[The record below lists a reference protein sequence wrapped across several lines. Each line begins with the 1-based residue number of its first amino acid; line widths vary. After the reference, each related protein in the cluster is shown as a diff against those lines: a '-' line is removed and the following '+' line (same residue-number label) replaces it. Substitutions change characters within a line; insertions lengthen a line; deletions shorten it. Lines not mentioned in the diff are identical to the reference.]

1 MRITEYM
8 ANRHAEAVRLAN
20 AKTALATAI
29 EGKGVTVP
37 EGTKLDGMAALVEAI
52 SAGLETPY
60 EIESGTITFAAS
72 HKPHD
77 TPLVINHNLGVT
89 PQLFIA
95 INSQP
100 GFYPKYHIAYVLKA
114 SGNNICR
121 ISKYGIL
128 IYSTKAGSDTPGT
141 SYSSDCVALSDTDI
155 TISSTDAN
163 LDFCPTLTSKM
174 RWFAFANVSNL

>member
-1 MRITEYM
+1 MSIQSEIDRI
-8 ANRHAEAVRLAN
+8 VGG
-20 AKTALATAI
+20 KTAIATAI

-37 EGTKLDGMAALVEAI
+37 EGTKLDGLAALVEAI

-72 HKPHD
+72 HKPYD

-89 PQLFIA
+89 PELFIA
-95 INSQP
+95 INSSP
-100 GFYPKYHIAYVLKA
+100 GFYDQYHIAYVLKA
-114 SGNNICR
+114 SSNKICR
-121 ISKYGIL
+121 ISDYGIL
-128 IYSTKAGSDTPGT
+128 IYSTKTGSDTPGT

-155 TISSTDAN
+155 TISSTNAN
-163 LDFCPTLTSKM
+163 IDFCPNPTSKM

>member
-1 MRITEYM
+1 MSIQSEIDRI
-8 ANRHAEAVRLAN
+8 VGG
-20 AKTALATAI
+20 KTAIATAI

-37 EGTKLDGMAALVEAI
+37 EGTKLDGLAALVEAI

-72 HKPHD
+72 HKPYD

-89 PQLFIA
+89 PELFIA
-95 INSQP
+95 INSQT
-100 GFYPKYHIAYVLKA
+100 GYYYQYHIAYVLKA
-114 SGNNICR
+114 SSNNICR
-121 ISKYGIL
+121 ISGGIL
-128 IYSTKAGSDTPGT
+128 IYSVNPGSDKPGT

-155 TISSTDAN
+155 TISSTNAN
-163 LDFCPTLTSKM
+163 IDFCPSPTSKM

>member
-1 MRITEYM
+1 MSVQSEITRIES
-8 ANRHAEAVRLAN
+8 
-20 AKTALATAI
+20 AKTAIATAI
-29 EGKGVTVP
+29 EGKGVAVP
-37 EGTKLDGMAALVEAI
+37 EGTKLDGLAALVEAI

-95 INSQP
+95 INSRP
-100 GFYPKYHIAYVLKA
+100 GLYYQDHIAYVLKA
-114 SGNNICR
+114 SSNNICR
-121 ISKYGIL
+121 ISDYGIL
-128 IYSTKAGSDTPGT
+128 IYSVRAGSDTPGT
-141 SYSSDCVALSDTDI
+141 FYSSDCVALSDTDI
-155 TISSTDAN
+155 TISSTNAN
-163 LDFCPTLTSKM
+163 IDFCPGPTSKM

>member
-1 MRITEYM
+1 MSVQTEITRIES
-8 ANRHAEAVRLAN
+8 
-20 AKTALATAI
+20 AKTAIATAI
-29 EGKGVTVP
+29 EGKGVAVP
-37 EGTKLDGMAALVEAI
+37 EGTKLDGLAALVEAI

-60 EIESGTITFAAS
+60 EIEAGTITFAAS
-72 HKPHD
+72 HKPYD

-100 GFYPKYHIAYVLKA
+100 GFYYQHHIAYVLKA
-114 SGNNICR
+114 YHDKICR

-128 IYSTKAGSDTPGT
+128 IYSSKAGSDTPGT

-155 TISSTDAN
+155 TISSTNAN
-163 LDFCPTLTSKM
+163 IDFCPGPASKM